1 VSYLATKNN
10 LNTFVKKPF
19 MYKKSVILVL
29 IVLVLLIV
37 FRFFIVDSCTSKD
50 AKYTAILPDSIA
62 YVGDQ
67 SCKKCHSTEFKE
79 WKQSHHYMAMLP
91 PSDSTVVGDFN
102 NVTFTAD
109 GVTSRFYKK
118 GTKFFINTEG
128 DDGKNHDFE
137 VKYIFGFT
145 PLQQYLIAFPGGRM
159 QVPRLSWD
167 VNKKKWFNQYA
178 SQKIPSHDW
187 LHWTGNAQNWNT
199 MCATCHSTN
208 LKKNYDVATDTYK
221 TTYNSI
227 NVSCES
233 CHGSGKH
240 HIDFIN
246 GDYKSGKKVAGSFMK
261 LAKNSGQKEEL
272 NTCAPCHARV
282 SELNGSHID
291 SKEIMDNYIPQIP
304 DTEFYH
310 ADGQVDDEDY
320 IYTSFL
326 QSKMY
331 HKGVSCGTCHNP
343 HSAKLKRIGN
353 QTCTLCHIPAKYDVP
368 KHTFHKKGTAAAE
381 CKNCHMPGKLYM
393 GNDLR
398 HDHSFR
404 VPRPDL
410 SVKYGT
416 PNACSNCHK
425 DKSEKVLADA
435 VIKWYGPKRV
445 YHFAEDL
452 IPGSQLD
459 ANSEKHL
466 TNLID
471 NKFVPKIIK
480 ATATFY
486 LGSVQTQSSLNT
498 ILARLPSKDAQIR
511 YRALRS
517 LASFPSEN
525 WREAVGPLLSDKVRA
540 VRIAAADLYIMLP
553 AGQVP
558 TQYAKAFSLAQ
569 KELEQSLIYQTDF
582 STGNVMLADY
592 YLKLQDYDNAQKF
605 YLKGLKKDS
614 NMNYALLNLSAAYNS
629 QGKNK
634 QALQALESAIKND
647 PNNERIYYNMA
658 LLYNEMN
665 NIPAAE
671 KAFAKAVEL
680 KSSNSRVY
688 YNYGLLLNQSN
699 KFAAAESVLK
709 KGITLNPSDP
719 ELYYALTFVYIQT
732 NNKSKAIQTAIKLK
746 QLDPNNPNYQQ
757 LFNNLGI

>member
-1 VSYLATKNN
+1 L
-10 LNTFVKKPF
+10 FKKHS
-19 MYKKSVILVL
+19 MIKKSILL
-29 IVLVLLIV
+29 VLVLVVLLII
-37 FRFFIVDSCTSKD
+37 FRVFIVDSCSSRD
-50 AKYTAILPDSIA
+50 AKYTEIESQNIA

-67 SCKKCHSTEFKE
+67 SCNKCHSTEFKE
-79 WKQSHHYMAMLP
+79 WKQSHHYMSMLP
-91 PSDSTVVGDFN
+91 PNDSTVKGDFN

-145 PLQQYLIAFPGGRM
+145 PLQQYLIEFPGGRM

-178 SQKIPSHDW
+178 GQKIPSHDW

-221 TTYNSI
+221 TSYNII

-233 CHGSGKH
+233 CHGPGKA
-240 HIDFIN
+240 HIDFMN
-246 GDYKSGKKVAGSFMK
+246 GDYKSGKKVAGSFLK
-261 LAKNSGQKEEL
+261 LSRNSGQKEEL

-282 SELNGSHID
+282 SELSGSHID
-291 SKEIMDNYIPQIP
+291 SKEIMDNYVPQIP
-304 DTEFYH
+304 DIEFYH

-326 QSKMY
+326 QSRMF
-331 HKGVSCGTCHNP
+331 HKGVTCSTCHNP
-343 HSAKLKRIGN
+343 HSVKLKRIGN
-353 QTCTLCHIPAKYDVP
+353 QTCTLCHVPAKYDTP
-368 KHTFHKKGTAAAE
+368 KHTFHTKGGAATE

-425 DKSEKVLADA
+425 DKSEKALADA
-435 VIKWYGPKRV
+435 VVKWYGPKRK

-452 IPGSQLD
+452 IPGSRLD

-466 TNLID
+466 TDLID

-486 LGSVQTQSSLNT
+486 LGSIQTQSSLNT
-498 ILARLPSKDAQIR
+498 ILGRLPSKEAQIR

-517 LASFPSEN
+517 LASFPVES
-525 WREAVGPLLSDKVRA
+525 WTDAVGPLLSDKVRA
-540 VRIAAADLYIMLP
+540 VRIAAADLYITIP
-553 AGQVP
+553 AAQIP
-558 TQYAKAFSLAQ
+558 SQYAKAFSLA
-569 KELEQSLIYQTDF
+569 KAELEKSLLYQTDF

-592 YLKLQDYDNAQKF
+592 YLKLQDYPNAEKF
-605 YLKGLKKDS
+605 YLRGLKKDS
-614 NMNYALLNLSAAYNS
+614 NMNYALLNLSVVYNL

-671 KAFAKAVEL
+671 KSFAKAVEL
-680 KSSNSRVY
+680 KSMNPKVY
-688 YNYGLLLNQSN
+688 YNYGLLLNQN
-699 KFAAAESVLK
+699 KKFAAAESVLL
-709 KGITLNPSDP
+709 KGITMNPYDA
-719 ELYYALTFVYIQT
+719 ELHYALTFVYIQS
-732 NNKSKAIQTAIKLK
+732 NNKAKAIQTAIKLK

-757 LFNNLGI
+757 VFSSLGI

>member
-1 VSYLATKNN
+1 L
-10 LNTFVKKPF
+10 
-19 MYKKSVILVL
+19 
-29 IVLVLLIV
+29 VLVLVVLLVI
-37 FRFFIVDSCTSKD
+37 FRVFIVDSCSSKEV
-50 AKYTAILPDSIA
+50 KYTEIEADYKA

-67 SCKKCHSTEFKE
+67 SCKKCHATEFKE
-79 WKQSHHYMAMLP
+79 WKQSHHYMSMLP
-91 PSDSTVVGDFN
+91 PNDSTVKGDFD

-109 GVTSRFYKK
+109 GVTSRFFKK
-118 GTKFFINTEG
+118 GKKFFINTEG
-128 DDGKNHDFE
+128 DDGKNHNFE

-145 PLQQYLIAFPGGRM
+145 PLQQYLVQFPGGRM

-167 VNKKKWFNQYA
+167 VKKKKWFNQYA
-178 SQKIPSHDW
+178 GQKIPSHDW

-208 LKKNYDVATDTYK
+208 LKKNYDVTTDTYK
-221 TTYNSI
+221 TSYSII

-233 CHGSGKH
+233 CHGAGKQH
-240 HIDFIN
+240 VDFIN
-246 GDYKSGKKVAGSFMK
+246 GDDYKSGEKVAGSFLK
-261 LAKNSGQKEEL
+261 LTNRSGQTEQL
-272 NTCAPCHARV
+272 NTCAPCHARI
-282 SELNGSHID
+282 SELNGSHIK

-304 DTEFYH
+304 DTEFYQ

-326 QSKMY
+326 QSKMF
-331 HKGVSCGTCHNP
+331 HKGVVCSTCHNP
-343 HSAKLKRIGN
+343 HSVKLKRIGN
-353 QTCTLCHIPAKYDVP
+353 QTCTLCHVPTKYDTP
-368 KHTFHKKGTAAAE
+368 KHTFHFKGGAATE
-381 CKNCHMPGKLYM
+381 CKNCHMPGKVYM

-435 VIKWYGPKRV
+435 VVKWYGPKRK
-445 YHFAEDL
+445 YHFADDL
-452 IPGSQLD
+452 IPGSRLD

-486 LGSVQTQSSLNT
+486 LGSIPTQTSLNT
-498 ILARLPSKDAQIR
+498 ILGRLASKEAQIR

-517 LASFPSEN
+517 LASFPVES
-525 WREAVGPLLSDKVRA
+525 WRDAVAPLLSDKVRA
-540 VRIAAADLYIMLP
+540 VRIAAADLYIV
-553 AGQVP
+553 VP
-558 TQYAKAFSLAQ
+558 MEQIPSQYAKAFSLA
-569 KELEQSLIYQTDF
+569 KAELEKSLIYQTDF

-592 YLKLQDYDNAQKF
+592 YMKLQDYPKAEKF
-605 YLKGLKKDS
+605 YLRGLKKDG
-614 NMNYALLNLSAAYNS
+614 NMNYALLNLSVVYNM
-629 QGKNK
+629 QGKNQ
-634 QALQALESAIKND
+634 QALQALQSAIKND
-647 PNNERIYYNMA
+647 SKNERIYYNMA

-671 KAFAKAVEL
+671 QSFAKAVEL
-680 KSSNSRVY
+680 KSMNPKVY
-688 YNYGLLLNQSN
+688 YNYGLLLTQN
-699 KFAAAESVLK
+699 KKLKLAETVLL
-709 KGITLNPSDP
+709 KGITLNPSNS
-719 ELYYALTFVYIQT
+719 ELYYALTFVYIQS
-732 NNKSKAIQTAIKLK
+732 NNRVKAQQTAIKLK
-746 QLDPNNPNYQQ
+746 QLDSANPNYQPI
-757 LFNNLGI
+757 FKSMGI

>member
-1 VSYLATKNN
+1 
-10 LNTFVKKPF
+10 
-19 MYKKSVILVL
+19 MYKKSILLAVVF
-29 IVLVLLIV
+29 IIFLIV
-37 FRFFIVDSCTSKD
+37 FRVFIVDSCTSKYVT
-50 AKYTAILPDSIA
+50 YTTFDRQSVA

-67 SCKKCHSTEFKE
+67 SCKKCHATEFKE
-79 WKQSHHYMAMLP
+79 WKQSHHYMSMLP
-91 PSDSTVVGDFN
+91 PNDSTVKGNFN

-109 GVTSRFYKK
+109 GVSSRFYKK
-118 GTKFFINTEG
+118 GSKFFINTEG

-145 PLQQYLIAFPGGRM
+145 PLQQYLVQFPGGRM

-178 SQKIPSHDW
+178 GQNIPSHDW

-199 MCATCHSTN
+199 MCASCHSTN
-208 LKKNYDVATDTYK
+208 LRKNYDIKTDTYK
-221 TTYNSI
+221 TSYSII

-233 CHGSGKH
+233 CHGAGKQH
-240 HIDFIN
+240 VDFIN
-246 GDYKSGKKVAGSFMK
+246 GDRYKSGKKVAGSFMK
-261 LAKNSGQKEEL
+261 LAKNSKQTEEL

-282 SELNGSHID
+282 SELNGSHLD
-291 SKEIMDNYIPQIP
+291 SPEIMDNYIPQIP

-326 QSKMY
+326 QSRMF
-331 HKGVSCGTCHNP
+331 HKGVTCSTCHNP
-343 HSAKLKRIGN
+343 HSVKLKRIGN
-353 QTCTLCHIPAKYDVP
+353 QTCTLCHIPTKYDVP
-368 KHTFHKKGTAAAE
+368 SHTFHKKGTPATE

-435 VIKWYGPKRV
+435 VIKWYGPKRI

-452 IPGSQLD
+452 IPGSRLD
-459 ANSEKHL
+459 AQSEKHL
-466 TNLID
+466 TKIID

-486 LGSVQTQSSLNT
+486 LGSIPTQTSLNT
-498 ILARLPSKDAQIR
+498 LLARLASKDAQIR

-517 LASFPSEN
+517 LASFPAES
-525 WREAVGPLLSDKVRA
+525 WMDAVGPLLSDKVRA
-540 VRIAAADLYIMLP
+540 VRIAAADLYITIP
-553 AGQVP
+553 KEKVAS
-558 TQYAKAFSLAQ
+558 QYEKAFSSAQ
-569 KELEQSLIYQTDF
+569 IELEKSLRFQTDF

-592 YLKLQDYDNAQKF
+592 YLKLQDYANAEKF
-605 YLKGLKKDS
+605 YLRGPKKDS
-614 NMNYALLNLSAAYNS
+614 KMNYALLNLSAVYNS
-629 QGKNK
+629 QGKNA
-634 QALQALESAIKND
+634 QAMQALELALKND
-647 PNNERIYYNMA
+647 SKNERIYYNMA
-658 LLYNEMN
+658 LLHNEMN

-680 KSSNSRVY
+680 KSTNPRVY
-688 YNYGLLLNQSN
+688 YNYGLLLTQS
-699 KFAAAESVLK
+699 K
-709 KGITLNPSDP
+709 KGKEAETVLLKGIRINPSEP
-719 ELYYALTFVYIQT
+719 ELYYALTYVYIQS
-732 NNKSKAIQTAIKLK
+732 NNKVKALKTGMQLK
-746 QLDPNNPNYQQ
+746 QLDANNPTYLQ
-757 LFNNLGI
+757 LFKSIGI

>member
-1 VSYLATKNN
+1 
-10 LNTFVKKPF
+10 
-19 MYKKSVILVL
+19 MYKKSIFLILL
-29 IVLVLLIV
+29 SIFLLVV
-37 FRFFIVDSCTSKD
+37 FRVFIVDSCTSKYI
-50 AKYTAILPDSIA
+50 KYTDIESHSKE

-67 SCKKCHSTEFKE
+67 SCKKCHTTEFKE
-79 WKQSHHYMAMLP
+79 WKQSHHYMSMLP
-91 PSDSTVVGDFN
+91 PNEATVKGDFN
-102 NVTFTAD
+102 NVSFTAD
-109 GVTSRFYKK
+109 GVSSRFYKK
-118 GTKFFINTEG
+118 GNKYYIYTEG

-145 PLQQYLIAFPGGRM
+145 PLQQYLVQFPGGRM
-159 QVPRLSWD
+159 QVPRLSYD
-167 VNKKKWFNQYA
+167 VIKKKWFNQYA
-178 SQKIPSHDW
+178 GQNIPSHDW

-199 MCATCHSTN
+199 MCAVCHSTN
-208 LKKNYDVATDTYK
+208 LRKNYDIKTDSYK
-221 TTYNSI
+221 TSYSII

-233 CHGSGKH
+233 CHGAAKQ

-246 GDYKSGKKVAGSFMK
+246 GDYKSGSRVAGSYMK
-261 LAKNSGQKEEL
+261 LARNSKQLEEI
-272 NTCAPCHARV
+272 NTCAPCHARI
-282 SELNGSHID
+282 SEINGKHIA
-291 SKEIMDNYIPQIP
+291 SSEIMDNYIPQIP

-310 ADGQVDDEDY
+310 ADGQVNDEDY

-331 HKGVSCGTCHNP
+331 HKGVTCSTCHNP
-343 HSAKLKRIGN
+343 HSVKLKRPGN
-353 QTCTLCHIPAKYDVP
+353 QTCTLCHIPTKYDVP
-368 KHTFHKKGTAAAE
+368 KHTFHKAGTPAAE

-452 IPGSQLD
+452 IPGSRLD

-466 TNLID
+466 TSLID

-486 LGSVQTQSSLNT
+486 LGSIPTQSSLKT
-498 ILARLPSKDAQIR
+498 LLGRLASTEPQIR

-517 LASFPSEN
+517 LATFPAES
-525 WREAVGPLLSDKVRA
+525 WADAVGPLLSDRVRA
-540 VRIAAADLYIMLP
+540 VRIAAADLYITIPREQLNSKFE
-553 AGQVP
+553 
-558 TQYAKAFSLAQ
+558 KAFASAQ
-569 KELEQSLIYQTDF
+569 IELEQSLRYQTDF

-592 YLKLQDYDNAQKF
+592 YLKLKDYPNAEKF
-605 YLKGLKKDS
+605 YLRGLKKDI
-614 NMNYALLNLSAAYNS
+614 NMNYALLNLSSVYNA

-634 QALQALESAIKND
+634 QALQALELALKND
-647 PNNERIYYNMA
+647 ASNERVHYNMA

-671 KAFAKAVEL
+671 KSFAKAVEL
-680 KSSNSRVY
+680 KSTNSRVY
-688 YNYGLLLNQSN
+688 YNYGLLLNQN
-699 KFAAAESVLK
+699 KKSKQAEAVLL
-709 KGITLNPSDP
+709 KGIAINPSDA

-732 NNKSKAIQTAIKLK
+732 NDRIKATQSAMKLK

-757 LFNNLGI
+757 IFSSLGI

>member
-1 VSYLATKNN
+1 
-10 LNTFVKKPF
+10 
-19 MYKKSVILVL
+19 MYKKSI
-29 IVLVLLIV
+29 LLIV
-37 FRFFIVDSCTSKD
+37 IFVILLVVFRVFIVNSCTSK
-50 AKYTAILPDSIA
+50 YVEYSEIQSQSVA

-67 SCKKCHSTEFKE
+67 SCKKCHSTEYGE
-79 WKQSHHYMAMLP
+79 WKQSHHYMSMLP
-91 PSDSTVVGDFN
+91 PNDSTVKGDFN
-102 NVTFTAD
+102 NITFTAD
-109 GVTSRFYKK
+109 GVSSRFYKK
-118 GTKFFINTEG
+118 GKKFYIYTEG
-128 DDGKNHDFE
+128 DDGKNHEFE

-145 PLQQYLIAFPGGRM
+145 PLQQYLVQFPEGRL

-178 SQKIPSHDW
+178 GQKIPSHDW

-208 LKKNYDVATDTYK
+208 LRKNYDVKTDTYK
-221 TTYNSI
+221 TSYAVI

-233 CHGSGKH
+233 CHGAGKQ

-246 GDYKSGKKVAGSFMK
+246 GDYKSGERVGGSFMK
-261 LAKNSGQKEEL
+261 LAKNSKQIEEI
-272 NTCAPCHARV
+272 NTCAPCHARI
-282 SELNGSHID
+282 SEINGSHIE
-291 SKEIMDNYIPQIP
+291 SKEILDNYIPQIP

-326 QSKMY
+326 QSRMY
-331 HKGVSCGTCHNP
+331 HKGVTCSTCHNP
-343 HSAKLKRIGN
+343 HSVKLKRIGN
-353 QTCTLCHIPAKYDVP
+353 QTCTLCHIPTKYDVP
-368 KHTFHKKGTAAAE
+368 SHTFHKKGTPAAE

-425 DKSEKVLADA
+425 DKSEKVLAEA
-435 VIKWYGPKRV
+435 IIKWYGPKRV

-452 IPGSQLD
+452 IPGSRID
-459 ANSEKHL
+459 AESEKHL

-486 LGSVQTQSSLNT
+486 LGSIPTQSSLNV
-498 ILARLPSKDAQIR
+498 ILARLASNDSQNR

-525 WREAVGPLLSDKVRA
+525 WIEAVGPLLSDKVRA
-540 VRIAAADLYIMLP
+540 VRIAAADLYISIP
-553 AGQVP
+553 SNQIP
-558 TQYAKAFSLAQ
+558 SNYSKAFALAQ
-569 KELEQSLIYQTDF
+569 IELEKSLRYQTDF

-592 YLKLQDYDNAQKF
+592 YLKLKDYPNAEKF
-605 YLKGLKKDS
+605 YLRGLKKDS
-614 NMNYALLNLSAAYNS
+614 NMNYAWLNLSATYNS
-629 QGKNK
+629 QGKNS
-634 QALQALESAIKND
+634 QALQALESALKND
-647 PNNERIYYNMA
+647 TKNERIYYNLA

-665 NIPAAE
+665 NNLAAE

-680 KSSNSRVY
+680 KSTNSRVY
-688 YNYGLLLNQSN
+688 YNYGLLLNQS
-699 KFAAAESVLK
+699 KKIVAAEKVLL
-709 KGITLNPSDP
+709 KGIQINPANP
-719 ELYYALTFVYIQT
+719 ELYYALTFVYIQS
-732 NNKSKAIQTAIKLK
+732 NNKTKAFQTALKLK
-746 QLDPNNPNYQQ
+746 KLDPNNPNYQQ
-757 LFNNLGI
+757 LFQSLGL

>member
-1 VSYLATKNN
+1 MI
-10 LNTFVKKPF
+10 KKTT
-19 MYKKSVILVL
+19 ILVL
-29 IVLVLLIV
+29 ILVVLLII
-37 FRFFIVDSCTSKD
+37 FRVFIVDSCSSKD
-50 AKYTAILPDSIA
+50 AKYTEIESQNIA

-79 WKQSHHYMAMLP
+79 WKQSHHYMSMLP
-91 PSDSTVVGDFN
+91 PNDSTVKGDFN

-145 PLQQYLIAFPGGRM
+145 PLQQYLIEFPGGRM

-178 SQKIPSHDW
+178 GQKIPSHDW

-208 LKKNYDVATDTYK
+208 LKKNYDVASDTYK
-221 TTYNSI
+221 TSYNII

-233 CHGSGKH
+233 CHGPGKEH
-240 HIDFIN
+240 VDFMN
-246 GDYKSGKKVAGSFMK
+246 GDYKSGKKVAGSFLK

-272 NTCAPCHARV
+272 NTCAPCHARM

-291 SKEIMDNYIPQIP
+291 SDEIMDNYIPQIP

-326 QSKMY
+326 QSRMF
-331 HKGVSCGTCHNP
+331 HKGVTCGTCHNP
-343 HSAKLKRIGN
+343 HSTKLKRNGN
-353 QTCTLCHIPAKYDVP
+353 QTCTLCHVPAQYDTP
-368 KHTFHKKGTAAAE
+368 KHTFHTKGGAATE

-425 DKSEKVLADA
+425 DKSEKALADA
-435 VIKWYGPKRV
+435 VIKWYGPKRK

-452 IPGSQLD
+452 VPGSRLD

-466 TNLID
+466 TNIID

-486 LGSVQTQSSLNT
+486 LGSIETQSSLNT
-498 ILARLPSKDAQIR
+498 ILARLVSKEAQIR

-517 LASFPSEN
+517 LASFPVES
-525 WREAVGPLLSDKVRA
+525 WTDAVGPLLSDKIRA
-540 VRIAAADLYIMLP
+540 VRIAAADLYITIP
-553 AGQVP
+553 AAQIP
-558 TQYAKAFSLAQ
+558 SQYAKAFSLA
-569 KELEQSLIYQTDF
+569 KVELEKSLIYQTDF

-592 YLKLQDYDNAQKF
+592 YLKMQDYPNAEKF
-605 YLKGLKKDS
+605 YLRGLKKDS
-614 NMNYALLNLSAAYNS
+614 NMNYALLNLSVVYNL

-634 QALQALESAIKND
+634 QALQALESALKND
-647 PNNERIYYNMA
+647 PKNERVYYNMA

-671 KAFAKAVEL
+671 KSFAKAVEL
-680 KSSNSRVY
+680 KSMNPKVY
-688 YNYGLLLNQSN
+688 YNYGLLLNQN
-699 KFAAAESVLK
+699 KKFKEAESILL
-709 KGITLNPSDP
+709 KGIKLNPSDA
-719 ELYYALTFVYIQT
+719 ELHYALTFVYIQT
-732 NNKSKAIQTAIKLK
+732 NNKAKALQTVIRLK

-757 LFNNLGI
+757 LFKNLGI

>member
-1 VSYLATKNN
+1 M
-10 LNTFVKKPF
+10 F
-19 MYKKSVILVL
+19 KKSTILVL
-29 IVLVLLIV
+29 VLVVLLVI
-37 FRFFIVDSCTSKD
+37 FRVFIVDSCSSKD
-50 AKYTAILPDSIA
+50 VKYTEIESQNIA

-79 WKQSHHYMAMLP
+79 WQQSHHYMSMLP
-91 PSDSTVVGDFN
+91 PNESTVKGDFN

-118 GTKFFINTEG
+118 GNKFYINTEG

-145 PLQQYLIAFPGGRM
+145 PLQQYLIQFPGGRM

-178 SQKIPSHDW
+178 GQKIPSHDW

-208 LKKNYDVATDTYK
+208 LKKNYDVATDTYN
-221 TTYNSI
+221 TTYDII

-233 CHGSGKH
+233 CHGAGKQ

-246 GDYKSGKKVAGSFMK
+246 GDDYKSGEKVAGSFLK

-282 SELNGSHID
+282 SDLSSSHID

-304 DTEFYH
+304 DTENYH

-326 QSKMY
+326 QSRMF
-331 HKGVSCGTCHNP
+331 HKGVTCSTCHNP
-343 HSAKLKRIGN
+343 HSTKLKRMGN
-353 QTCTLCHIPAKYDVP
+353 QTCTLCHVPSKYDTP
-368 KHTFHKKGTAAAE
+368 KHTFHFKGGAATE
-381 CKNCHMPGKLYM
+381 CKNCHMPGKIYM

-425 DKSEKVLADA
+425 DKSEKALADA
-435 VIKWYGPKRV
+435 VIKWYGPKRK

-452 IPGSQLD
+452 IPGSRLD

-466 TNLID
+466 TKIID

-486 LGSVQTQSSLNT
+486 LGSIPTQTSLNT
-498 ILARLPSKDAQIR
+498 ILARLASKEAQIR

-517 LASFPSEN
+517 LSSFPVES
-525 WREAVGPLLSDKVRA
+525 WREAVAPLLTDKVRA
-540 VRIAAADLYIMLP
+540 VRIAAADLYIT
-553 AGQVP
+553 VP
-558 TQYAKAFSLAQ
+558 VEQISSQYAKAFSLA
-569 KELEQSLIYQTDF
+569 KAELEKSLIYQTDF

-592 YLKLQDYDNAQKF
+592 YMKLQDYANAEKF
-605 YLKGLKKDS
+605 YLRGLKKDA
-614 NMNYALLNLSAAYNS
+614 NMNYALLNLSVVYNM
-629 QGKNK
+629 QGKNQ
-634 QALQALESAIKND
+634 QALQVLETAAKND
-647 PNNERIYYNMA
+647 SKNERIYYNMA

-671 KAFAKAVEL
+671 KYFAKAVEL
-680 KSSNSRVY
+680 KSMNPKVY
-688 YNYGLLLNQSN
+688 YNYGLLLNQN
-699 KFAAAESVLK
+699 KKVKQAETILL
-709 KGITLNPSDP
+709 KGISLNPSNP
-719 ELYYALTFVYIQT
+719 ELYYALTFVYIQS
-732 NNKSKAIQTAIKLK
+732 NNRVKAQQTGSKLK

-757 LFNNLGI
+757 LYANLGI